1 MLLSL
6 FIVTSAALILRGL
19 AQSPSPFDKYTIS
32 ASGINVSFIA
42 YGARLTNL
50 YVNDKNGQPQDVALG
65 YDNGTDY
72 LRDSETVHTFF
83 GPVVGRY
90 ANRWVVYCA
99 LCTEF

>member
-1 MLLSL
+1 MLLSSFL
-6 FIVTSAALILRGL
+6 VTSFSLIVGGL
-19 AQSPSPFDKYTIS
+19 AQSHSPFDKYTIS
-32 ASGINVSFIA
+32 APGINASFIP

-90 ANRWVVYCA
+90 ANRYVRCCA
-99 LCTEF
+99 FYTVP